1 MMRNV
6 YEVLRTKELDLQR
19 VRNEV
24 EALRLIAPLLAE
36 RDEPLKREAQPSWTA
51 PPQRNKW
58 PLKVDDVP
66 QAYLES

>member
-36 RDEPLKREAQPSWTA
+36 RDEQPKGEAEFSWSA
-51 PPQRNKW
+51 PPQKNKW
-58 PLKVDDVP
+58 PLKVDDAP
-66 QAYLES
+66 QPYLES